1 MITFLRYININKYR
15 DMNKIKKIRRKLSD
29 SVDSYYTKLH
39 SKKDNTDGSDL
50 DGPYE
55 PVNPNN
61 PNEPVNPYGAN
72 GANGAMMPYE
82 EKIFK
87 MNFTGPINDY
97 IPTEARIVK
106 IGSFV
111 SIHVNGIKVITTSE
125 NYFLSRDIPVD
136 LITIDTNKTFIIPVI
151 NDGRNMLGGAQ
162 LKYKDNEYLL
172 IISAR
177 IDPNCKFKRNSISG
191 FDNFSLIV

>member
-1 MITFLRYININKYR
+1 
-15 DMNKIKKIRRKLSD
+15 MNKIKKIRRKLSD

-61 PNEPVNPYGAN
+61 PNEPVNPY